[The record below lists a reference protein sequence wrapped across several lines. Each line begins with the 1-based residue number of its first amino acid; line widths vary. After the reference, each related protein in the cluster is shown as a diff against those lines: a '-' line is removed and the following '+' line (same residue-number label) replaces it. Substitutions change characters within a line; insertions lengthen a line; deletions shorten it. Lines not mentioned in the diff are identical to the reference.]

1 MISIWQSERETDIE
15 ICLLQTQMV
24 PRQGQNSANRLSPAN
39 QTQLGS
45 GEKYS
50 FLTISQQLSFLFIKI
65 LRSSDDIFRLVVERK
80 KSRKRTFHRK
90 YRVLH

>member
-15 ICLLQTQMV
+15 ICLLQPQMT
-24 PRQGQNSANRLSPAN
+24 PGQGQNSANRLSPAN

-50 FLTISQQLSFLFIKI
+50 FLTISYLSNCHAYL
-65 LRSSDDIFRLVVERK
+65 
-80 KSRKRTFHRK
+80 SRFYKDP
-90 YRVLH
+90 